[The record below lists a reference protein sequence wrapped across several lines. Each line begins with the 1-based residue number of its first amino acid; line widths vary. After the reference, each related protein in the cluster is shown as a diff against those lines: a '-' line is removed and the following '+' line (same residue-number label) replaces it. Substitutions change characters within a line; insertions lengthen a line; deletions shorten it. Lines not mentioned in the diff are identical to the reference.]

1 MAAEL
6 HPDVAELAPLL
17 GTWEGEGSGEY
28 PTIEAFEY
36 RESVTFS
43 HVGKPFLAYVQ
54 RTWHPVSGLP
64 MHSETGYVR
73 MPAPG
78 TVEIV
83 MAQPTGLAEVYTGGM
98 MTDDDVLV
106 IDVRSTSIGSTPSAK
121 EVVATERTF
130 SLSGDELS
138 YTFRMAAV
146 GHALQH
152 HLSATLRRSR

>member
-6 HPDVAELAPLL
+6 HPDVAALAPLL
-17 GTWEGEGSGEY
+17 GTWEGEGAGEY
-28 PTIEAFEY
+28 PTIDAFNY

-43 HVGKPFLAYVQ
+43 HVGKPFLAYAQ

-73 MPAPG
+73 MPAPR

-83 MAQPTGLAEVYTGGM
+83 MAQPTGLAELYLGGIVV
-98 MTDDDVLV
+98 DDEILV
-106 IDVRSTSIGSTPSAK
+106 VDVRSTSIGSTPSAK
-121 EVVATERTF
+121 DVVVTERT
-130 SLSGDELS
+130 LSVSGNELR

-146 GHALQH
+146 GLPLQH
-152 HLSATLRRSR
+152 HLSATMRRST

>member
-6 HPDVAELAPLL
+6 HPDVAALAPLL

-36 RESVTFS
+36 RESVTFT
-43 HVGKPFLAYVQ
+43 HVGKPFLAYAQ

-73 MPAPG
+73 MPGPG
-78 TVEIV
+78 AVEIV
-83 MAQPTGLAEVYTGGM
+83 LAHPTGLTEVYVGGIV
-98 MTDDDVLV
+98 TDDDLLV

-121 EVVATERTF
+121 DVLGTERTF
-130 SLSGDELS
+130 SLSGDELR

-146 GHALQH
+146 GRALQH
-152 HLSATLRRSR
+152 HLSAALRRSS